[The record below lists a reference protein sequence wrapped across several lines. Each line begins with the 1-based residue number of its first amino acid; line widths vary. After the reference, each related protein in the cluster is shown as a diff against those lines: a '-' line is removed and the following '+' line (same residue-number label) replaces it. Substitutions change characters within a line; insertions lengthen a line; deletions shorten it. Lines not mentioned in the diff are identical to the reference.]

1 MGELIDYDLPEEE
14 SNHSE
19 GFKVDDDYKA
29 DWALRKFRAFEERM
43 KINEQLAD
51 KERKRIQDW
60 LDKTNEGLKQKQAFF
75 EQHLIS
81 YAIEERKKD
90 RKTISLPNGVISTRQ
105 GNDAPVIEDKENL
118 LSWAKA
124 NNKTE
129 IIKVKEDIDSNEFK
143 KHVVVDGEKVI
154 WADTGEIVQG
164 VSVRDGKLSLKITTD

>member
-19 GFKVDDDYKA
+19 GFKVTDDFKA
-29 DWALRKFRAFEERM
+29 DWALRKFRAYEERM
-43 KINEQLAD
+43 RLNEELAI

-60 LDKTNEGLKQKQAFF
+60 LDKVNHGLKQKQEFF
-75 EQHLIS
+75 EQHLIA

-105 GNDAPVIEDKENL
+105 GNDAPVIEDKETIL
-118 LSWAKA
+118 GWAKA

-129 IIKVKEDIDSNEFK
+129 IIKTKEEIDLVEFK
-143 KHVVVDGEKVI
+143 KHVVVDGEKVV

-164 VSVRDGKLSLKITTD
+164 VSVRDGKLSLKITTE

>member
-19 GFKVDDDYKA
+19 GFKVTDDFKA
-29 DWALRKFRAFEERM
+29 DWALRKYRAYEERI
-43 KINEQLAD
+43 KLNEQLAE
-51 KERKRIQDW
+51 KERNRIRDW
-60 LDKTNEGLKQKQAFF
+60 LDKSNKQIAQKQEFF
-75 EQHLIS
+75 EQHLIA

-105 GNDAPVIEDKENL
+105 GNDAPVIEDKESL
-118 LSWAKA
+118 LSWAKS
-124 NNKTE
+124 NSKTE
-129 IIKVKEDIDSNEFK
+129 IIKVKEDVDLAEFK

-164 VSVRDGKLSLKITTD
+164 VSVRDGKLSLKITTE